1 MTPIE
6 QQMIDE
12 LIVTQGL
19 TNNLAA
25 NLNSK
30 GVPSNTN
37 EGLDTL
43 VPKVLQIES
52 GTTKTPYEEWQEGFG
67 ANWDSVIQ
75 NAPMTNV
82 YRILHVYTKV
92 DLIKHTPESPTAF
105 EILIY
110 NPTTAI
116 YRPVTIGANKEIYFV
131 ESDFFVNSID
141 GLSYCCV
148 IYASTTWWT
157 YHFRTPLPV
166 VYSNSRYSS
175 GDYLTNLIGDSQG
188 LTNMPYLRGV
198 DCYMIETLCIAST
211 IEHISYQTTAATV
224 RLDRISGTD
233 TQAKLL
239 KNLVDNLPV
248 TASVLVQAYTVQY
261 CSLTIS
267 DEKLADWVY
276 NEFFYERYKPTS
288 YVYGFPITNIVKRYK
303 IHPDIVFSSGSVG
316 SYLNLMPNMITIEGT
331 ITEDQT
337 TAGTTYAGIHAFNKT
352 WRNLTN
358 FPMWKVLEGATTG
371 CLLPMTT
378 QTNVAIYT
386 NGSFRFY
393 STSLN
398 PTLFCEFDENG
409 IIEDPTKY
417 FICNLP
423 FEINTHANIFVK
435 FDDLTFKNY
444 FTAEQINVINAYL
457 TNKNWNLVW

>member
-1 MTPIE
+1 MTQLE

-12 LIVTQGL
+12 LIVAQGF
-19 TNNLAA
+19 TNDLAA

-30 GVPSNTN
+30 GVQSTSD

-43 VPKVLQIES
+43 VPKVLQIDS

-75 NAPMTNV
+75 NAPMTNS
-82 YRILHVYTKV
+82 YKILHVYTKV
-92 DLIKHTPESPTAF
+92 ELLKMVSTFPASV

-110 NPTTAI
+110 NATTAI
-116 YRPVTIGANKEIYFV
+116 YRTATIGVNKEIYFI
-131 ESDFFVNSID
+131 ESDFFVNSND

-148 IYASTTWWT
+148 IYANTDWGS
-157 YHFRTPLPV
+157 YYFRTPLPV
-166 VYSNSRYSS
+166 VYSNSRYSG
-175 GDYLTNLIGDSQG
+175 GDINVNLISDSQG
-188 LTNMPYLRGV
+188 LTYMPYLRGV
-198 DCYMIETLCIAST
+198 DCYKIDIVCIAST
-211 IEHISYQTTAATV
+211 IEHISYQTTVATV
-224 RLDRISGTD
+224 QLGAISGTD
-233 TQAKLL
+233 TQARLL
-239 KNLVDNLPV
+239 KNLVDNLPLN
-248 TASVLVQAYTVQY
+248 VLVSLSSIVVRY

-276 NEFFYERYKPTS
+276 NDFFYNRYKPTS
-288 YVYGFPITNIVKRYK
+288 FVYGFPITNIVKSYK
-303 IHPDIVFSSGSVG
+303 IHPDIVFSSVSVAN
-316 SYLNLMPNMITIEGT
+316 YLGTMPNMTMIEGT

-337 TAGTTYAGIHAFNKT
+337 TAGTNNAGMHGFNKT

-358 FPMWKVLEGATTG
+358 FPMWKVLSGATTG

-378 QTNVAIYT
+378 QTNVNLYT

-398 PTLFCEFDENG
+398 PNLFCEFDANG

-423 FEINTHANIFVK
+423 VQSISHANIYVK

-444 FTAEQINVINAYL
+444 YTATQRNAINAYL
-457 TNKNWNLVW
+457 TNKKWNLVW